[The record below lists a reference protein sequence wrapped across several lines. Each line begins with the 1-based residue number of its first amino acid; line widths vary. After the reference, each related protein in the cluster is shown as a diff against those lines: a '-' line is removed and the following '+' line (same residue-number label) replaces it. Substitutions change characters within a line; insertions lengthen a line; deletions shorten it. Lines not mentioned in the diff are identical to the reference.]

1 MSEPFRIGKLP
12 GVVLRRVF
20 FNMALFELI
29 NLSQCSNKTKSL
41 INAWNIRHLELHVNL
56 CYDYF
61 VRVSEFVT
69 SNRYLTKSQQF
80 QCNTANPVTQ
90 YLDTELSVE
99 RVLTLIERINSVF
112 KAEIKSLKI
121 TPNGLE
127 NQMRMIIDRILNIQK
142 AIDSCEI
149 LGNDTSINTH
159 HLILRSF
166 KFREIIDRIHEYQEQ
181 FSMRGIPCEILS
193 IEHSNWFQIS
203 QLLES
208 RVCTKIQLKRSSF
221 ESGDFNEF
229 LREWVVGALPNLLFL
244 SIESNYKR
252 DMDVVMEGLEVAPD
266 TTEFQGRPHECFSGT
281 EQHIINGQY
290 IRRVDGTVATFHFRE
305 TPILALSNYFIFEFA
320 LLRVDN

>member
-12 GVVLRRVF
+12 GVVLRKVF
-20 FNMALFELI
+20 FNMTLFELI

-69 SNRYLTKSQQF
+69 SNRYLTKSQKF

-142 AIDSCEI
+142 AIDSCKIVGDGTSAFPHRCEI
-149 LGNDTSINTH
+149 LR
-159 HLILRSF
+159 L
-166 KFREIIDRIHEYQEQ
+166 KFREVNDQIDEYFDF
-181 FSMRGIPCEILS
+181 FSMGGIPCDKLS
-193 IEHSNWFQIS
+193 IEHSSWFQIS
-203 QLLES
+203 HLLDS
-208 RVCTKIQLKRSSF
+208 TVCSKIQLKHSSF
-221 ESGDFNEF
+221 KSYDLNEF
-229 LREWVVGALPNLLFL
+229 LREWVTGALPNLLFL
-244 SIESNYKR
+244 SVKSRYCR
-252 DMDVVMEGLEVAPD
+252 DMQLVMEGLEEVQD
-266 TTEFQGRPHECFSGT
+266 TTDFRGRSHECFSGT
-281 EQHIINGQY
+281 EQHIINGKY
-290 IRRVDGTVATFHFRE
+290 IRRVDGAVATFNLRE
-305 TPILALSNYFIFEFA
+305 TSAFRDFFIFEFA
-320 LLRVDN
+320 LLRVDI